1 MNLGIL
7 INYHTVYIWKVRIF
21 RCKGYECLNQTLVS
35 RRRCQPMSSTDFTP
49 IGTICSKESVFICM
63 KLNLKVKVP
72 HPVVSCYCRSC
83 CQKLGALIELLQ
95 VTLSLCIA
103 FIVNSPFVL
112 AKKKIL
118 QIVWLV
124 EETKSKCCTT
134 HIFFG
139 KFQNLVMI
147 CRLSVS
153 SKQYNS
159 GALKGNFFSVFFFS
173 HWFCGLYANPAAHKA
188 KG

>member
-1 MNLGIL
+1 MNVKIQVSHLELRQCDGIYMRLAHNSLLYMTWTHHMNLGIL

-83 CQKLGALIELLQ
+83 CQKLGALIENYYMSLCHCTL
-95 VTLSLCIA
+95 LSL
-103 FIVNSPFVL
+103 
-112 AKKKIL
+112 
-118 QIVWLV
+118 W
-124 EETKSKCCTT
+124 T
-134 HIFFG
+134 
-139 KFQNLVMI
+139 
-147 CRLSVS
+147 RLL
-153 SKQYNS
+153 
-159 GALKGNFFSVFFFS
+159 G
-173 HWFCGLYANPAAHKA
+173 
-188 KG
+188 